1 MARGTK
7 CRAACTEGCLLIMGE
22 RILVC
27 VAWPYAKSVTHV
39 GQIVG
44 SILPGDIFARYQRMA
59 GNDVLMVSG
68 SDAHGT
74 PITVEADAEG
84 ISPAEVVERYHTQIL
99 QVWERLGIS
108 WDNYTVTTNPTH
120 YREVQQ
126 FFLTLLEHGYLF
138 KATMTSPYCPTDD
151 RFLQDRYILGTCP
164 NCGFPRARGDQCE
177 QCGKLLDPEQLIDP
191 YCRICLSKT
200 SKIEFRET
208 EHYFWDLPKVQPAL
222 EEWAKTAMGHW
233 RSHVVGVVNGWL
245 NEGLKPRAFTRDIDW
260 GVPVPVP
267 GFENKRIYV
276 WYDAVMGYL
285 TATIEWGEQRGKPDA
300 WREWWVTTE
309 ANPQPSKTYYFIG
322 KDNIT
327 FHAIIW
333 PALLLGHGELVLPY
347 DVPAN
352 EFMQMGG
359 LKASSSEGNVVW
371 TPDALDRYGPDALRY
386 YLAAI
391 MPEQRDTNFSY
402 DDLVRRNNDEL
413 VAAFGNAAHRTLT
426 FVQKHFAGKV
436 PEAGAL
442 TAEDEALLAATR
454 AAFDAVGSAI
464 NAVHLRDGLGEAMAL
479 ARAVNKYLDD
489 QAPWKAI
496 KTDRV
501 RAGTSLHV
509 VIQALGAL
517 RLLLA
522 PYIPHATQKLHEL
535 LGFSG
540 DVAQVA
546 WAYAPVPAGQALPVP
561 TPLFTKFDPPV
572 VAVTVEA

>member
-1 MARGTK
+1 
-7 CRAACTEGCLLIMGE
+7 MGE

-27 VAWPYAKSVTHV
+27 IAWPYAKSVTHV

-59 GNDVLMVSG
+59 GNEVLMVSG

-84 ISPAEVVERYHTQIL
+84 ISPDEVVQRYHAQIL

-120 YREVQQ
+120 YREVQK
-126 FFLTLLEHGYLF
+126 FFLTLLEHGYLY
-138 KATMTSPYCPTDD
+138 KETMTSPYCPTDD

-164 NCGFPRARGDQCE
+164 HCGFPRARGDQCE

-200 SKIEFRET
+200 STIEFRET
-208 EHYFWDLPKVQPAL
+208 EHFFWDLPKVQAPL
-222 EEWAKTAMGHW
+222 EEWAGTAMRHW

-245 NEGLKPRAFTRDIDW
+245 REGLKPRAFTRDIDW
-260 GVPVPVP
+260 GVPVPAP

-276 WYDAVMGYL
+276 WYDAVMGYY
-285 TATIEWGEQRGKPDA
+285 TATIEWAEKRGTPDA
-300 WREWWVTTE
+300 WKDWWVTTPE
-309 ANPQPSKTYYFIG
+309 NPQPSKTYYFIG

-327 FHAIIW
+327 FHTIIW

-359 LKASSSEGNVVW
+359 LKASASEGNVVW

-402 DDLVRRNNDEL
+402 EDLVRRNNDEL
-413 VAAFGNAAHRTLT
+413 VGAFGNAAHRTLT
-426 FVQKHFAGKV
+426 FIQKHFAGKV
-436 PEAGAL
+436 PEVGKL

-454 AAFDAVGSAI
+454 ATFDAAGEAL
-464 NAVHLRDGLGEAMAL
+464 NAVHLRDGLNEAMAL
-479 ARAVNKYLDD
+479 ARTVNKYLDD
-489 QAPWKAI
+489 QAPWKMI
-496 KTDRV
+496 KTDRE
-501 RAGTSLHV
+501 RAGTALYV
-509 VIQALGAL
+509 VVQALGAL
-517 RLLLA
+517 RILLT
-522 PYIPHATQKLHEL
+522 PYIPHATQKLHTI

-540 DVAQVA
+540 SVDNCA
-546 WAYAPVPAGQALPVP
+546 WAYAPVPAGQALPTP
-561 TPLFTKFDPPV
+561 EPLFAKFDLPE
-572 VAVTVEA
+572 VAAV

>member
-1 MARGTK
+1 
-7 CRAACTEGCLLIMGE
+7 MGE

-59 GNDVLMVSG
+59 GNEVLMVSG

-84 ISPAEVVERYHTQIL
+84 ITPAEVVERYHTQIL
-99 QVWERLGIS
+99 RVWDRLGIA

-120 YREVQQ
+120 YREVQK
-126 FFLTLLEHGYLF
+126 FFLRLLERGYLY
-138 KATMTSPYCPTDD
+138 KETMTSPYCPTDD
-151 RFLQDRYILGTCP
+151 RFLQDRYILGQCP
-164 NCGFPRARGDQCE
+164 HCGFARARGDQCE
-177 QCGKLLDPEQLIDP
+177 QCGHLLDPEQLIDP

-208 EHYFWDLPKVQPAL
+208 EHYFWDLPKIQEPL
-222 EEWAKTAMGHW
+222 SEWLDTATTHW
-233 RSHVVGVVNGWL
+233 RSHVVGVAKSWIR
-245 NEGLKPRAFTRDIDW
+245 EGLKPRAFTRDIDW
-260 GVPVPVP
+260 GVPVPVE

-285 TATIEWGEQRGKPDA
+285 TATIEWAEKQGTPDA
-300 WREWWVTTE
+300 WKAWWVTSPE
-309 ANPQPSKTYYFIG
+309 NPQPSKIYNFLG

-327 FHAIIW
+327 FHTIIW
-333 PALLLGHGELVLPY
+333 PALLLGHGELALPY

-359 LKASSSEGNVVW
+359 MKASSSEGNVVW

-402 DDLVRRNNDEL
+402 EDLVRRNNDEL
-413 VAAFGNAAHRTLT
+413 VGTFGNAAHRTLT
-426 FVQKHFAGKV
+426 FIQKHFAGQV

-454 AAFDAVGSAI
+454 ATFDAAGEAL
-464 NAVHLRDGLGEAMAL
+464 NAVHLRDGLNEAMAL

-489 QAPWKAI
+489 QAPWKMI
-496 KTDRV
+496 KTDRA
-501 RAGTSLHV
+501 RAATSLYV
-509 VIQALGAL
+509 VVQALGAL
-517 RLLLA
+517 RILLA
-522 PYIPHATQKLHEL
+522 PYIPHAAQKLHTI

-540 DVAQVA
+540 SVDKCT
-546 WAYAPVPAGQALPVP
+546 WAYEIVPSGQALPTP
-561 TPLFTKFDPPV
+561 EPLFAKFDIP
-572 VAVTVEA
+572 EAATA

>member
-1 MARGTK
+1 MA
-7 CRAACTEGCLLIMGE
+7 E

-27 VAWPYAKSVTHV
+27 IAWPYAKSVTHV

-59 GNDVLMVSG
+59 GNEVLMVSG

-99 QVWERLGIS
+99 KVWERLGVS
-108 WDNYTVTTNPTH
+108 WDHYTVTTNPTH
-120 YREVQQ
+120 YEAVQQ
-126 FFLTLLEHGYLF
+126 FFLTLLEKGYLF
-138 KATMTSPYCPTDD
+138 KETTTSPYCPTDD

-191 YCRICLSKT
+191 YCRICLSKEST
-200 SKIEFRET
+200 IEFRET

-222 EEWAKTAMGHW
+222 EEWAKTAMTHW
-233 RSHVVGVVNGWL
+233 RPHVVGVVNGWL

-276 WYDAVMGYL
+276 WYDAVMGYY
-285 TATIEWGEQRGKPDA
+285 TATIEWAKQRGTPDA
-300 WREWWVTTE
+300 WKDWWVTTE
-309 ANPQPSKTYYFIG
+309 ENPQPSKSYYFIG

-327 FHAIIW
+327 FHTIIW
-333 PALLLGHGELVLPY
+333 PALLLGHGGLVLPY

-359 LKASSSEGNVVW
+359 AKASASEGNVVW

-386 YLAAI
+386 YLAAV

-402 DDLVRRNNDEL
+402 EDLVRRNNDEL

-436 PEAGAL
+436 PPAGAL

-454 AAFDAVGSAI
+454 AAFDAAGEAI
-464 NAVHLRDGLGEAMAL
+464 NAVRLRDGLNEAMSL
-479 ARAVNKYLDD
+479 ARVVNKYLDD
-489 QAPWKAI
+489 QAPWKTI
-496 KTDRV
+496 KTDRE
-501 RAGTSLHV
+501 RAGTALNV

-522 PYIPHATQKLHEL
+522 PYIPHACQKLHEL
-535 LGFSG
+535 LGFEG
-540 DVAQVA
+540 EVAQCT
-546 WAYAPVPAGQALPVP
+546 WAYAPVPEGQTLPAP
-561 TPLFTKFDPPV
+561 TPLFTKFDPH
-572 VAVTVEA
+572 VEATVQG